1 MHIIAFSSGIISGLS
16 VVTTAARCGWTP
28 SSAGNS
34 AMHGMYY
41 MRNRFAN
48 TYVNVESSI
57 INWDTRHS
65 LLRGAYAEV
74 G

>member
-1 MHIIAFSSGIISGLS
+1 
-16 VVTTAARCGWTP
+16 
-28 SSAGNS
+28 
-34 AMHGMYY
+34 MHGMYY

-57 INWDTRHS
+57 INWGTRRG